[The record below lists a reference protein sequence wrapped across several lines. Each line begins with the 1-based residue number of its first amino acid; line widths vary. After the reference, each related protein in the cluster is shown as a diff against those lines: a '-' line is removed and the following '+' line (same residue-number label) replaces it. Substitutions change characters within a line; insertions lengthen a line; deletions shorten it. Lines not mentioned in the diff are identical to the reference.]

1 MSWVFWL
8 EGGTGMNQV
17 LWNDVFLLE
26 GTCLHIQQPF
36 LWVASRLSSR
46 TFPLESGKWAELF
59 LFSGKKLS

>member
-1 MSWVFWL
+1 
-8 EGGTGMNQV
+8 MNQV